1 MKPRRA
7 ERAGANRC
15 AAACGGGRRGGEVKK
30 QEAARS
36 APSEQCDYVSEGQLQ
51 VLLPLPKQSS
61 EIVGIYRLQGFDFI
75 LRYDAVFSNHHLCRW
90 LSSTL
95 DSHVLPNVIKS
106 PLKILICF
114 RRSKTIV
121 CKDSIS
127 ACERWLHDKL
137 RQKQP
142 LHLLAFIL
150 FTWKGYIKSTI

>member
-75 LRYDAVFSNHHLCRW
+75 LRYDAVFSNHHLCR
-90 LSSTL
+90 
-95 DSHVLPNVIKS
+95 
-106 PLKILICF
+106 
-114 RRSKTIV
+114 
-121 CKDSIS
+121 
-127 ACERWLHDKL
+127 
-137 RQKQP
+137 
-142 LHLLAFIL
+142 
-150 FTWKGYIKSTI
+150 